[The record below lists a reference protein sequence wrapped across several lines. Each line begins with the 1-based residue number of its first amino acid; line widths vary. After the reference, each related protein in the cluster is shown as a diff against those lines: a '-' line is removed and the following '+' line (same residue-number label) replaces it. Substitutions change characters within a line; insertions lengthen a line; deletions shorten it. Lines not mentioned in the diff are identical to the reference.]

1 MIPDP
6 GGREPA
12 PAPLRAVQ
20 LFVNTRDIERG
31 RDELSSPRALA
42 TVLELAGLGRELR
55 PTAADLR
62 RAVEVREALRAL
74 LLAGN
79 GVPPAPGSLDPL
91 ERAARSGRLSVRF
104 TPGAELVAE
113 AGNVDGALGRL
124 VAIVAAATADGSL
137 SRLKA
142 CRRDVCHWVYY
153 DRSRNHGSTWCSMAV
168 CGNRTKVRG
177 YRSRQKSPVKP
188 SSSRIA

>member
-12 PAPLRAVQ
+12 PGPLRAVQ
-20 LFVNTRDIERG
+20 LFVNTRDIERVQ
-31 RDELSSPRALA
+31 DELSSPGELA
-42 TVLELAGLGRELR
+42 RVLEEAGLGAGLR

-62 RAVEVREALRAL
+62 RALELREALRAL
-74 LLAGN
+74 LLEQN
-79 GVPPAPGSLDPL
+79 GIAAAPGALEPL
-91 ERAARSGRLSVRF
+91 ERAARAGRLAARF
-104 TPGAELVAE
+104 DGGPRLVAE
-113 AGNVDGALGRL
+113 AEGVAGALGTL
-124 VAIVAAATADGSL
+124 VAIVFTAAAEGSL
-137 SRLKA
+137 ARLKA

-168 CGNRTKVRG
+168 CGNRTKVRS
-177 YRSRQKSPVKP
+177 YRRRQKSPTSP